1 MDVLL
6 SYSWNVLELAL
17 LSEMRQVVKENK
29 EKALP
34 DDASEMQLKLI

>member
-1 MDVLL
+1 M
-6 SYSWNVLELAL
+6 LELAL